1 MEVKRYRGEN
11 MQEAMFKVKADLG
24 SDAIILHTRKFKEG
38 GFLGLFGTE
47 MVEVVATIEDEVHNT
62 KDKEEKQ
69 KVESELNQ
77 VKQMMGNV
85 LQKLEENK
93 LQSSYTNLPENL
105 KEVVDR
111 LLAQGITD
119 ELATEILIAVN
130 DKLGPKEI
138 EDKEIIKSLFSE
150 EIKARLNP
158 VSPITLSDQESKVV
172 AFIGPTGVG
181 KTTTVAKLAAD
192 FSLTKNKDVGLVTAD
207 TYRIAAVEQ
216 LKTYSEIINVPLEV
230 VYNSAELEQAL
241 DKFAAKDLVLVDT
254 AGRSQNNE
262 MHMSELDA
270 LLAKI
275 DVAEKHL
282 VLSAITKFKDLLDI
296 ILSFQ
301 QIGLDK
307 FIFTKLDE
315 TKDLGMLVNIIDQ
328 FDAELSYI
336 TNGQNV
342 PEDIEVFKPE
352 KIVNSLLEE

>member
-38 GFLGLFGTE
+38 GFLGLFGKE

-62 KDKEEKQ
+62 KDKEKQ

-93 LQSSYTNLPENL
+93 LQSSYNNLPENL
-105 KEVVDR
+105 KEVVDK

-119 ELATEILIAVN
+119 ELITEILIGVN

-138 EDKEIIKSLFSE
+138 EDKEIIMSSFAE
-150 EIKARLNP
+150 EIKTRLNP

-192 FSLTKNKDVGLVTAD
+192 FNLRKNKDVGLITAD

-230 VYNSAELEQAL
+230 VYNSTELEQAL

-282 VLSAITKFKDLLDI
+282 VLSAITKFRDLLDV